1 MKGFQVYNL
10 LFEILSNIGIC
21 FNNLDKEKLLKAYS
35 TATEN
40 MYTV

>member
-10 LFEILSNIGIC
+10 LFNIGIY
-21 FNNLDKEKLLKAYS
+21 FYNPNKEELLRTYS

-40 MYTV
+40 MYTVW